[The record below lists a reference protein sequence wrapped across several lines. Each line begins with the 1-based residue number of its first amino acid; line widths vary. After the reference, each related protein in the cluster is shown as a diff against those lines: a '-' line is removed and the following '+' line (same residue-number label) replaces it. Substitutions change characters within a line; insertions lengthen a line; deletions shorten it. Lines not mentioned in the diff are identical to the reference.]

1 VDPLVTVGIC
11 VRNGEVFLSSAVE
24 SIFQQDYPQ
33 EKIQIIFVDD
43 GSQDRTPEII
53 SRYVA
58 VLGRRAKAFRTSWQG
73 LGHARN
79 CIVENADGEFILFVD
94 SDEILT
100 SGYVRAQ
107 VRVIQKNPQV
117 GITAGVFKLVL
128 GNRILNLEIAPH
140 IVNQKSFGRPK
151 SFLWKTDKLVGT
163 GGTTFRTIAVR
174 EAGGF
179 DESIK
184 GAGED
189 TDLVLRIRKAGW
201 LLEAN
206 AAEFYELHGGL
217 STPRDLWRKY
227 FWYGY
232 GCQKSFLQTR
242 EGFSFPRMSPMAG
255 FVTGV
260 LYSFGAYRFLRQ
272 KQMFLLSLHFGFKHT
287 AWMFGFMKGQ
297 LGK

>member
-1 VDPLVTVGIC
+1 MDPLLTVGIC
-11 VRNGEVFLSSAVE
+11 VRNGEAFLSDAVE
-24 SIFQQDYPQ
+24 SILAQDYAQ
-33 EKIQIIFVDD
+33 ERLQIIFVDD

-53 SRYVA
+53 SRYRVM
-58 VLGRRAKAFRTSWQG
+58 LGSRVKAFRTSGQG

-79 CIVENADGEFILFVD
+79 CIVKNANGEFILFVD
-94 SDEILT
+94 ADEILT
-100 SGYVRAQ
+100 PGYVRVQ
-107 VRVIQKNPQV
+107 VGVMQKNLKV

-128 GNRILNLEIAPH
+128 GNSILNLEIAPH

-163 GGTTFRTIAVR
+163 GGTTFRTLAVR
-174 EAGGF
+174 QAGGF

-201 LLEAN
+201 QLEAN

-232 GCQKSFLQTR
+232 GCQKSFVQTR

-255 FVTGV
+255 LATGV
-260 LYSFGAYRFLRQ
+260 LYSFAAYRFLRQ
-272 KQMFLLSLHFGFKHT
+272 KQMFLLPLHFGFKHT
-287 AWMFGFMKGQ
+287 AWAAGFMKGQ
-297 LGK
+297 LEK